1 MEDDAS
7 VLTGDTPVER
17 LPRSKNIAPEPFRSL
32 IHCPFGCLTPKHQN
46 PMKFHSLTALAKH
59 MTREH
64 PDTGMSLTFAQP
76 VEINQQ
82 AVEVQRRVLAFDE
95 PLELENGDGDE
106 MSVNSGGSGVHVLL
120 IGDSTMQEVGID
132 DLNFAFGQ
140 MLLLEDAGDSED
152 EKDA

>member
-1 MEDDAS
+1 
-7 VLTGDTPVER
+7 
-17 LPRSKNIAPEPFRSL
+17 
-32 IHCPFGCLTPKHQN
+32 
-46 PMKFHSLTALAKH
+46 MKFYSLTALAKNL
-59 MTREH
+59 TREH
-64 PDTGMSLTFAQP
+64 PDTEMSLTFAQP

-82 AVEVQRRVLAFDE
+82 AVEVQRRFLAFDE

>member
-1 MEDDAS
+1 
-7 VLTGDTPVER
+7 LTDNTPVEDI
-17 LPRSKNIAPEPFRSL
+17 PRSTSIAPEPLRCLVNF
-32 IHCPFGCLTPKHQN
+32 PFGCLTPIHRN
-46 PMKFHSLTALAKH
+46 PMKFYSLTALAKNL
-59 MTREH
+59 TREH
-64 PDTGMSLTFAQP
+64 PDTEMSLTFAQP

-82 AVEVQRRVLAFDE
+82 AVEVQRRFLAFDE